1 MPKRFEGLVGLRG
14 IGATMIIAYHM
25 YVLNGYVGTNTFL
38 DRTVGIGG
46 VFVTLFFILS
56 SFSLMCGYAEKIRQ
70 NDFEWGQFYKNRFIK
85 LAPTFYTAL
94 ILHLLLNVCAHVK
107 EPMANIIGTASLLYA
122 LMPSNQES
130 IVMAGWALGIEI
142 IFYLIFPAF
151 FELTK
156 TRLHAILT
164 LLGSLLL
171 FFSYNSYYG
180 VGILNNHINIIR
192 QLLPFAIGAALYY
205 CIPFMTHVKKSIR
218 MYIAFILRFILL
230 ILFVGWDKFFQN
242 QLMIYVAFSITI
254 LNQIQ
259 YNDVLTMNCLM
270 QALGKISYEMYL
282 FHMIIYRILYYLNV
296 IDLLNSV
303 IHSKVISYM
312 AFLFIELLF
321 TILFSYFY
329 KSIFLIIRKKLAK
342 RPKMHKG

>member
-122 LMPSNQES
+122 LMPS
-130 IVMAGWALGIEI
+130 
-142 IFYLIFPAF
+142 
-151 FELTK
+151 
-156 TRLHAILT
+156 
-164 LLGSLLL
+164 
-171 FFSYNSYYG
+171 
-180 VGILNNHINIIR
+180 
-192 QLLPFAIGAALYY
+192 
-205 CIPFMTHVKKSIR
+205 
-218 MYIAFILRFILL
+218 
-230 ILFVGWDKFFQN
+230 FFQ
-242 QLMIYVAFSITI
+242 
-254 LNQIQ
+254 
-259 YNDVLTMNCLM
+259 
-270 QALGKISYEMYL
+270 L
-282 FHMIIYRILYYLNV
+282 FL
-296 IDLLNSV
+296 S
-303 IHSKVISYM
+303 
-312 AFLFIELLF
+312 
-321 TILFSYFY
+321 
-329 KSIFLIIRKKLAK
+329 
-342 RPKMHKG
+342 